1 MRERQHLA
9 FHQPFVQLINLTRVR
24 SSWSWSSKSRWGL
37 CTVQSVG
44 YGTRQVAESKT
55 YGTSQLCINYEAME
69 L

>member
-1 MRERQHLA
+1 MVLV
-9 FHQPFVQLINLTRVR
+9 FKKPL
-24 SSWSWSSKSRWGL
+24 G
-37 CTVQSVG
+37 TVYSTSAG